1 MIGFFME
8 KTAWREFSIQ
18 QSSGGLFI
26 LNKQI
31 EEKAQ
36 ERAVLEKQL
45 FDEDNDYHIVKEE
58 LR

>member
-1 MIGFFME
+1 
-8 KTAWREFSIQ
+8 
-18 QSSGGLFI
+18 
-26 LNKQI
+26 LNKKI